1 MSGETQ
7 GDRIERHVESIFDT
21 LNGKEGLVVQVDRN
35 SRFRR
40 TTGKVLI
47 ALVGGGGV
55 LTGLGYLVMFLI
67 KP

>member
-55 LTGLGYLVMFLI
+55 LTGLGYLIMFLI